1 MGVDIGKRNCVVC
14 IMDSDGSIIEE
25 TKYNNTFD
33 EAKSFAS
40 YIKKKHGGSGKSTI
54 TAVCES
60 TGNLWLK
67 TYQAFE
73 KYNIDVKLA
82 NPLKTKAIAEARIK
96 TDKLDART
104 LAHLLRSD
112 LVAECY
118 IANKKTRE
126 ERSLLRLRTNLV
138 QDRTRVINRTHS
150 LLDQYDM
157 NFGYSKIFGIKGL
170 QWLRDLRVIGN
181 DQILLQ
187 EYISQIDFLTTEIKN
202 IESKIRIE
210 ASKNESVKI
219 LMSMTGIDYFSAMMI
234 SSEIG
239 DINRFGSPQK
249 LVSWAGLC
257 PSVHQSGNSLYMGR
271 MKDGNKKVRWILIEA
286 ANTASRTDDRLRKF
300 YLRIAKR
307 HGYHTAIT
315 HVANKMC
322 TIIWHMLK
330 YKKLYNE
337 RKPNLYK
344 TKLKRI
350 QN

>member
-1 MGVDIGKRNCVVC
+1 
-14 IMDSDGSIIEE
+14 
-25 TKYNNTFD
+25 
-33 EAKSFAS
+33 
-40 YIKKKHGGSGKSTI
+40 
-54 TAVCES
+54 
-60 TGNLWLK
+60 
-67 TYQAFE
+67 
-73 KYNIDVKLA
+73 
-82 NPLKTKAIAEARIK
+82 
-96 TDKLDART
+96 
-104 LAHLLRSD
+104 
-112 LVAECY
+112 
-118 IANKKTRE
+118 
-126 ERSLLRLRTNLV
+126 
-138 QDRTRVINRTHS
+138 
-150 LLDQYDM
+150 M

-239 DINRFGSPQK
+239 DIDRFDSPQK

-257 PSVHQSGNSLYMGR
+257 LSVHQSGNSLYMGR
-271 MKDGNKKVRWILIEA
+271 MKDGNKKVRWIEA

-322 TIIWHMLK
+322 TIIWYMLK

>member
-1 MGVDIGKRNCVVC
+1 
-14 IMDSDGSIIEE
+14 MDSYGSIIEE
-25 TKYNNTFD
+25 TKYSNTL
-33 EAKSFAS
+33 EAAELFAS
-40 YIKKKHGGSGKSTI
+40 FIMGKYGNCI
-54 TAVCES
+54 AVCES

-73 KYNIDVKLA
+73 KNNIEVKLA

-96 TDKLDART
+96 TDKLDAKI

-118 IANKKTRE
+118 IADKETRE
-126 ERSLLRLRTNLV
+126 DRSLLRLRTNLV
-138 QDRTRVINRTHS
+138 QDRTRVINRVHS
-150 LLDQYDM
+150 LLDKYDM
-157 NFGYSKIFGIKGL
+157 NFSYSKIFGVKGL
-170 QWLRDLRVIGN
+170 QWLRDLNLTGN
-181 DQILLQ
+181 DQILLH
-187 EYISQIDFLTTEIKN
+187 EYIEQIEFLTGKIKN
-202 IESKIRIE
+202 IEPKIRIE
-210 ASKNESVKI
+210 ASTNESVKI
-219 LMSMTGIDYFSAMMI
+219 LMSMTGIDYFSAMTI

-239 DINRFGSPQK
+239 DIKRFSSPQK

-257 PSVHQSGNSLYMGR
+257 PSVHQSGSTLYTGR

-300 YLRIAKR
+300 YLRLAKR
-307 HGYHTAIT
+307 HGPHIAIT

-322 TIIWHMLK
+322 TIMWHMLT
-330 YKKLYNE
+330 YEKLYNE

-350 QN
+350 EH